1 MVLEYDSGYESEN
14 GGFDMDEILAGDHD
28 DVPLDI
34 LVQNL
39 N

>member
-1 MVLEYDSGYESEN
+1 MELEYDSGYESN
-14 GGFDMDEILAGDHD
+14 GEGFDIADIVAGDHD

-34 LVQNL
+34 LVGNL